1 MSDSHTFQE
10 RLPDLTGKTVW
21 AIDTLSRVYQL
32 FHALPEMSSPDGTP
46 VGAVYGFARDLLDVV
61 ENKRPD
67 YLVCAIDAPGPT
79 FRHERFEAYKATR
92 AAMPADLVPQI
103 DLVRRLL
110 FVMDIPALEITRF
123 EADDILATIATRT
136 VRAGG
141 SCIIATS
148 DKDARQLL
156 SSHVTI
162 LNLRSGQPFR
172 SIELEKE
179 WGIRPDQVVDFL
191 SLVGDAVGSLP
202 VNACSIRSRN
212 EFFRR
217 GVAESAGAAVNC
229 PWAIR
234 VIHTSSPAPP
244 NRQTRKARPSQRA
257 CFESAASAAGFVFG
271 LSEDMAF
278 QK

>member
-136 VRAGG
+136 VIMHYRH
-141 SCIIATS
+141 I
-148 DKDARQLL
+148 RQRCPTVTFQPRHDSQ
-156 SSHVTI
+156 SSFWTA
-162 LNLRSGQPFR
+162 
-172 SIELEKE
+172 
-179 WGIRPDQVVDFL
+179 L
-191 SLVGDAVGSLP
+191 SL
-202 VNACSIRSRN
+202 
-212 EFFRR
+212 
-217 GVAESAGAAVNC
+217 
-229 PWAIR
+229 
-234 VIHTSSPAPP
+234 
-244 NRQTRKARPSQRA
+244 NRTRKRVGHSTG
-257 CFESAASAAGFVFG
+257 SGG
-271 LSEDMAF
+271 
-278 QK
+278 

>member
-1 MSDSHTFQE
+1 MSDHRRQQLFQFQDE
-10 RLPDLTGKTVW
+10 GEPVSTLALSDAPSDSPLPAEASLTELPVPELPVAKPPCAELPHPEVRRTVYL
-21 AIDTLSRVYQL
+21 IDAFSLIFQV

-191 SLVGDAVGSLP
+191 SLVGDAVDNVPGVPLIGPKIASELL
-202 VNACSIRSRN
+202 NQFDKEANLN
-212 EFFRR
+212 E
-217 GVAESAGAAVNC
+217 
-229 PWAIR
+229 
-234 VIHTSSPAPP
+234 
-244 NRQTRKARPSQRA
+244 
-257 CFESAASAAGFVFG
+257 
-271 LSEDMAF
+271 
-278 QK
+278 